1 MIGAYY
7 NAVTGMLAE
16 VIETQAG
23 AIAEA
28 GRLGAEAILNG
39 GLIHALGTGHSHMI
53 AEEMFDRAGGLV
65 LANAILEPSLMLHEG
80 VQRSSTLERLPGYAE
95 RLLQTEPLSPGDLLI
110 VISNSGRNAVPVEA
124 ALIARERGL
133 KVAAITSVAHSESQ
147 PPNHASGK
155 RLFEVADVVIDN
167 CGVPGDAVLPL
178 AAGAGAGAGAQTTKD
193 GAGPVVMACATS
205 TVVGAFI
212 MQALMSAVVERLAAA
227 GMDPL
232 PVLRSGNIEGASEHN
247 RRVREAYMDRIIKMR
262 AYLG

>member
-7 NAVTGMLAE
+7 NAVTGMLSE

-53 AEEMFDRAGGLV
+53 AEEMFTRAGGLV
-65 LANAILEPSLMLHEG
+65 LANAIFEPSLMLHEG
-80 VQRSSTLERLPGYAE
+80 VQRSSALERLPGYAE
-95 RLLQTEPLSPGDLLI
+95 RLLATEPLSSGDLLI

-124 ALIARERGL
+124 ALIGRERGL
-133 KVAAITSVAHSESQ
+133 KVAAITSVAHSQSQ

-167 CGVPGDAVLPL
+167 CGVPGDAVLPV
-178 AAGAGAGAGAQTTKD
+178 AAPGRGTAEPT
-193 GAGPVVMACATS
+193 VMACATS

-247 RRVREAYMDRIIKMR
+247 RRVRAAYMDRIVKMR

>member
-7 NAVTGMLAE
+7 NAVTGMLSE

-95 RLLQTEPLSPGDLLI
+95 RLLATEPLSPGDLLI

-167 CGVPGDAVLPL
+167 CGVPGDAVLPV
-178 AAGAGAGAGAQTTKD
+178 AGT
-193 GAGPVVMACATS
+193 MACATS

-247 RRVREAYMDRIIKMR
+247 RRVRAAYMDRIVKMR

>member
-7 NAVTGMLAE
+7 TAVTGMLSK
-16 VIETQAG
+16 VMETQGA

-28 GRLGAEAILNG
+28 GRLGAEAILGG
-39 GLIHALGTGHSHMI
+39 GLMHAIGTGHSHMI

-80 VQRSSTLERLPGYAE
+80 VQRSSSLERLPGYVQ
-95 RLLQTEPLSPGDLLI
+95 RLMELEPLSPGDLLI

-124 ALIARERGL
+124 ALYGRERGL
-133 KVAAITSVAHSESQ
+133 RVAAITSVAHSASQ

-155 RLFEVADVVIDN
+155 RLYEVADVVIDN
-167 CGVPGDAVLPL
+167 CGVPGDAVLPV
-178 AAGAGAGAGAQTTKD
+178 G
-193 GAGPVVMACATS
+193 GPAVMACATS

-212 MQALMSAVVERLAAA
+212 MQAITAAVVERLAAA
-227 GMDPL
+227 GMNPL
-232 PVLRSGNIEGASEHN
+232 PVLRSGNLEGASDHN
-247 RRVREAYMDRIIKMR
+247 RRVRAAYMDRIAKMR